1 LDTSDLMRM
10 LEDRLLQSGFDRDPF
25 DPDPEWRPSMEDLHE
40 AIAESLLDNELVTE
54 EMIRQAMEAEDWLD
68 SELGQAVKRLAQ
80 RLADDGYIRPIGQEP
95 SDEEA
100 SGQGYSGDTSGHTQ
114 FQLTDKAIDF
124 LGYRTLRDLLGAA
137 GKSSVGSHDTRFTA
151 AGVEA
156 VGQPKR
162 YEFGDSLNLA
172 VSETLKRAARHGIG
186 RLELEEDDLYV
197 MQSEYRS

>member
-1 LDTSDLMRM
+1 MATVRYSRYEATLEDLDTSDLMRM

-80 RLADDGYIRPIGQEP
+80 RLADDGYIRPTGQEP

-100 SGQGYSGDTSGHTQ
+100 SGQGYSGDTS
-114 FQLTDKAIDF
+114 
-124 LGYRTLRDLLGAA
+124 
-137 GKSSVGSHDTRFTA
+137 
-151 AGVEA
+151 
-156 VGQPKR
+156 
-162 YEFGDSLNLA
+162 
-172 VSETLKRAARHGIG
+172 
-186 RLELEEDDLYV
+186 
-197 MQSEYRS
+197 